1 MTYFLVR
8 WKKIEF
14 LSLGETLRHR
24 EVCPSWFSG
33 TAQVEIER
41 NFDVE
46 HLERYV
52 REIKSE
58 FFHIK
63 VSFQASFINYHDF

>member
-1 MTYFLVR
+1 VR

-41 NFDVE
+41 NFDAE
-46 HLERYV
+46 FLERV
-52 REIKSE
+52 MLGKL
-58 FFHIK
+58 K
-63 VSFQASFINYHDF
+63 VNSFT